1 MVDAEDRAANDDAS
15 CLAEGRLFFST
26 ATMSLSLHRLHSRMA
41 RQRRLCS
48 SITLR
53 NLSLRPSAVVYV
65 ALGAEVLAHHPACQ
79 AF

>member
-1 MVDAEDRAANDDAS
+1 MAANDDAS
-15 CLAEGRLFFST
+15 CLAEGRLFSTT
-26 ATMSLSLHRLHSRMA
+26 ATLFLSLHRLHTRMA

-53 NLSLRPSAVVYV
+53 NLSLRPSALAYV
-65 ALGAEVLAHHPACQ
+65 ALGAEVLTHHPAGQ